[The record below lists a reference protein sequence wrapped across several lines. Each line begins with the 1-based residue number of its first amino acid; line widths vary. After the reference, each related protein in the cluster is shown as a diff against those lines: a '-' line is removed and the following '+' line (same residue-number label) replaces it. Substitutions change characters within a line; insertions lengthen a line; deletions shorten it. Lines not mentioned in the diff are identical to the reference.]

1 MTEKK
6 TGIIRDF
13 TTGSIGRE
21 LLLFSVPFMLSNALQ
36 VLYSMVDMAVVGNVV
51 GSAGLSAVSTA
62 SQVVNFMTMLCVG
75 FATGGQVYISQLIG
89 AGRRDALRAA
99 IGTLFSLVALIGAGM
114 TVLGTV
120 FARVF
125 LRWLSTPAESFDMA
139 VAYLLVCAGGMLFTY
154 GYNVVSAVLRGMG
167 NSKMPFV
174 FIAVASVVNLVLDCV
189 FVIWL
194 RWGVTGAAVA
204 TVIGQAV
211 SFVYSVIYL
220 ARRHEAF
227 GFDFRPASFRMDKT
241 ALRTHLRLGI
251 PFALR
256 SGAVNLSMMFV
267 TGLVNGEGVVASA
280 VFGVGLKVDDIV
292 NKISVGI
299 TYAVSTMVGQ
309 NIAAGKIDRVKKSV
323 YWGWAYALIL
333 YAVFTLV
340 YLTEAEALFGLFTQD
355 AAVRALAPVFVS
367 ALVWSFPAMILMRG
381 TNGFT
386 QGIGNSGLSLAF
398 SLLDGVILRI
408 GLSWLLG
415 VACGLGIFGFFLGY
429 GLATY
434 GTAIPGMIYFFS
446 GIWKKR
452 RMPELARAAGDGPE
466 SRG

>member
-1 MTEKK
+1 MTAKK

-114 TVLGTV
+114 TVLGTA
-120 FARVF
+120 FAR
-125 LRWLSTPAESFDMA
+125 
-139 VAYLLVCAGGMLFTY
+139 VCAGGMLFTY

-174 FIAVASVVNLVLDCV
+174 FIAVASVVNLALDCV
-189 FVIWL
+189 FVIWFE
-194 RWGVTGAAVA
+194 WGVTGAAVA

-309 NIAAGKIDRVKKSV
+309 NFAAGKLDRVKKSV
-323 YWGWAYALIL
+323 YWGWGYAQIL

-340 YLTEAEALFGLFTQD
+340 YLTEAEALFGLFTRD
-355 AAVRALAPVFVS
+355 AAVRALAPLFVS